1 MHASTRVTC
10 ESLRCA
16 AYGAGRMG
24 LVNNCEFLV
33 QVGKKQDD
41 HTILVG
47 WPYVPEAISDGLG
60 APNISRPVY
69 VLSTATNGSDLVGE
83 AVAAYASLSML
94 FDKINPQLSVA
105 LEDDAFT
112 MYELMKEFPNTRYSD
127 ANPEY
132 NVRAEP

>member
-1 MHASTRVTC
+1 MNS
-10 ESLRCA
+10 
-16 AYGAGRMG
+16 
-24 LVNNCEFLV
+24 CEFLV
-33 QVGKKQDD
+33 QVGKKEDD
-41 HTILVG
+41 HNFSTG

-60 APNISRPVY
+60 PANISRPVY

-112 MYELMKEFPNTRYSD
+112 MYELMQEFPNTRYSD